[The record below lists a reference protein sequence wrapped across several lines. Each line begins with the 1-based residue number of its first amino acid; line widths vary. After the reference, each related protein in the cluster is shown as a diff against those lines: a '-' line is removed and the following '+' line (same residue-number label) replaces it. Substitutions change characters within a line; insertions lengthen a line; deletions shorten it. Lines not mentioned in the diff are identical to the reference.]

1 MINLKK
7 QKTGI
12 ILRKWSDLF
21 YFEFSIMLNIELY
34 LYSLLSVILQY
45 KLTIKFLLP
54 VSDLFPRVW
63 STFSA
68 ITTIPFP
75 PRGSYLMVFIF
86 SWTPLIWNKIIGFV
100 RVDAACIL
108 LLHPPFGVL
117 TWNTV
122 TCSILNTCVFVNMN
136 FNEFAL
142 VLLSRKCILLFC
154 NNIIYNS
161 SLAVLGV
168 LCILQSQGWRN
179 IPYYPKLGFI
189 KVWPLFLSTN
199 YKKSV
204 SV

>member
-12 ILRKWSDLF
+12 ILRKWSVLF

-161 SLAVLGV
+161 RLEPCCPGCAVHSAKPRLTKYS
-168 LCILQSQGWRN
+168 ILSQTWL
-179 IPYYPKLGFI
+179 Y
-189 KVWPLFLSTN
+189 
-199 YKKSV
+199 
-204 SV
+204 